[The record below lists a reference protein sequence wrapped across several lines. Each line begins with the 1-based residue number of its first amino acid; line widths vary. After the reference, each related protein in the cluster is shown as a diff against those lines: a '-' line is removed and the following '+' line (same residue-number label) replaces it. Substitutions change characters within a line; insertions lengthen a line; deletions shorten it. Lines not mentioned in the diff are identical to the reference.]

1 MILYF
6 YLKGLGI
13 FMGNRPNE
21 IVFTTQDDEEV
32 VFQVIEQTRL
42 GGVDYLLVSTTDGD
56 EEEALILKD
65 ISKDADTEAVYDI
78 VDDDMEFA
86 MAAEIFKELLD
97 DIELY

>member
-1 MILYF
+1 MAG
-6 YLKGLGI
+6 K
-13 FMGNRPNE
+13 PNE
-21 IVFTTQDDEEV
+21 IVFTAEDGQEV

-65 ISKDADTEAVYDI
+65 ISKDTDPEAIYDI
-78 VDDDMEFA
+78 VDDDTELA
-86 MAAEIFKELLD
+86 MASEIFRELLD